1 MTFSIKEMEN
11 HARKRLQPRKDL
23 GKVTMSEKIAALLD
37 KHSDDHHFLQE
48 AFSDMG
54 VQMLEFCRE
63 AIGHFSPV
71 RIAV

>member
-1 MTFSIKEMEN
+1 
-11 HARKRLQPRKDL
+11 L
-23 GKVTMSEKIAALLD
+23 GKVTMSEKIASLLD
-37 KHSDDHHFLQE
+37 KHGDDHHFLQE